1 MTTDWYEYPANF
13 SGNQSVEG
21 IGSFYQYLGTIGS
34 SGWLGTA
41 FVILIWMVVFGF
53 SLVAGSRKAM
63 ATASFVA
70 FIFAIYFSI
79 LGMLNPVVP
88 IILIILTII
97 GAIGSKG
104 EAY

>member
-1 MTTDWYEYPANF
+1 MAVSDWYSYPSNF
-13 SGNQSVEG
+13 SNGTSVDG
-21 IGSFYQYLGTIGS
+21 IGSFYQYLSTIN

-41 FVILIWMVVFGF
+41 FIVLIWIVVFGF

-70 FIFAIYFSI
+70 FIFAVYFSI

-88 IILIILTII
+88 IMLIILTII

-104 EAY
+104 ESY